1 MAIIASWNINSV
13 RIRIDI
19 LQKFIEEINPDV
31 ILLQDKS
38 SAQMKN
44 FQISTLHL
52 VMN

>member
-31 ILLQDKS
+31 ILLQKS